1 MSANINLSIFGVCA
15 TKLNTS
21 HRWFDFVLEI
31 QNKGYEIIEIGNP
44 YVNIFISVDHSDENY
59 KMVLANPS
67 LKKKILILIEPPS
80 VNPRQFEKKILSSYD
95 LLITTPSL
103 SDLVPNSYTWIPGF
117 MNNKAFKSIDSSKP
131 LSVRNFKFGLLAT
144 NKYSP
149 MGSSLYQ
156 FRKLVLIEFSK
167 RNILVSVGGLNW
179 NQNWFWT
186 TKEAF
191 KSVMLNLKYFRNFN
205 LIVLFQSLRLRKKDF
220 NSVGR
225 FQDSSDFYTRTQF
238 VICIES
244 DIYDFSEKIFEVI
257 EAGAV
262 PLYLGPDLSRYNLPK
277 NLYYLMPPSPE
288 QYVEKAI
295 DISNLIVA
303 TDHFS
308 NERNKKLTREEW
320 DVKSSFKRLSS
331 LCSVHFS

>member
-15 TKLNTS
+15 TKLNTD
-21 HRWFDFVLEI
+21 HRWYDFVLEI
-31 QNKGYEIIEIGNP
+31 RNEGYQIIEIGNP
-44 YVNIFISVDHSDENY
+44 RANIFISVDHSYENH
-59 KMVLANPS
+59 KIVLANPL
-67 LKKKILILIEPPS
+67 LKRKILILIEPPS
-80 VNPRQFEKKILSSYD
+80 VNPRQFEKKILNSYD

-103 SDLVPNSYTWIPGF
+103 SDFVPNSYTWIPGF
-117 MNNKAFKSIDSSKP
+117 MNNKATRLIDSSIP
-131 LSVRNFKFGLLAT
+131 LSERNFKFGLLAT

-149 MGSSLYQ
+149 MDSSLYQ
-156 FRKLVLIEFSK
+156 FRKRVLIEFSK

-179 NQNWFWT
+179 NQNWFWA

-191 KSVMLNLKYFRNFN
+191 KSVILNLKFFRNFN
-205 LIVLFQSLRLRKKDF
+205 LITLFQSLRLRKKDF

-225 FQDSSDFYTRTQF
+225 FQYSSDFYTRTQF

-277 NLYYLMPPSPE
+277 NLFYLMPTSPE
-288 QYVEKAI
+288 EYVEKAI
-295 DISNLIVA
+295 EISNLIVT

-308 NERNKKLTREEW
+308 NERNKRLIREEW
-320 DVKSSFKRLSS
+320 DMKSSFQRLLS